1 MWWAFCSL
9 LGCYLRHQLLRRGPR
24 GCSWGGAHSWDPRFL
39 TLISLQICNQA
50 LQMHGGYGYLKD
62 YAVQQYV
69 RDSRV
74 HQILE
79 GKGTQDGF
87 LPVGVFS
94 PASVP
99 MLPGSRLPFSLLAPV
114 EGRALA
120 WGSGSSA
127 LSPLRSPSPPTLGL
141 CQFYYL
147 FIYLFIIFVCAV
159 SLLLHNFSLVAAS
172 RGYSSLPCAGF
183 SWQRLLLLQS
193 TGFSRCSTWTQWL

>member
-1 MWWAFCSL
+1 
-9 LGCYLRHQLLRRGPR
+9 
-24 GCSWGGAHSWDPRFL
+24 
-39 TLISLQICNQA
+39 
-50 LQMHGGYGYLKD
+50 MHGGYGYLKD

-147 FIYLFIIFVCAV
+147 FIYLFIYYFCLRCV
-159 SLLLHNFSLVAAS
+159 FVAAQLF
-172 RGYSSLPCAGF
+172 SSCSEQGILFFAMR
-183 SWQRLLLLQS
+183 RLLMAAASLIAEHRLQS
-193 TGFSRCSTWTQWL
+193 LQHMDSVAVAPRF